1 MADCPVEEKGPKQSM
16 WHKLGLRKWLGRDDR
31 ESGEDAPR
39 RASADNPRAKQDKQE
54 KQDNITR
61 RISRKVGVG
70 LPRTTT
76 FKRQSSEQRDR
87 LAPLD
92 PEPQHRR
99 ALSADRDLLTS
110 QRSRS
115 PPAVGPRLSAPEVQW
130 IGPPTTTVESLE
142 SEPEPNAQV
151 PDWDPY
157 PDMDVES
164 ESEEEKLPE
173 ETLELELEQ
182 RWILNLSMHFRDR
195 SEREKFFV
203 TYAEAPNRWR
213 RVTISCD
220 YRDAPPDSLEGD
232 LKELRYQ
239 RDKCAR
245 IYESIRESLLEIQF
259 YDTVT
264 NLKLETL
271 DGRLHVHVTEDV
283 NETIP
288 YPPIS
293 SIGHLGGARCVPEH
307 FLHFESHLSGF
318 VYKVQLGGRAY
329 IKKEIPGPDTVDEF
343 LYEINALHALNG
355 APSVIQVEGIVVDER
370 RDVVK
375 GLLISYAEQGALV
388 DILYEQR
395 GKTSFA
401 RRERWARQIVQGLCE
416 IHESGYV
423 QGDFTLANIVVDAY
437 DNAKI
442 IDINRRG
449 CPVGW
454 EPPEIAAKIESN
466 QRISMYIGVKTDLYQ
481 LGMTL
486 WALAMEED
494 EPERQPRPLFL
505 GEDAMVPDYYRRIVD
520 ICLSPTPRHRLSAK
534 ELLFMFPSDLPTA
547 RTSPA
552 VQPMEIV
559 ANDPRHIPIKHN
571 WAHPPASGIGLAL
584 PRGFMRQ
591 ADQYSP
597 QKEFVDN
604 AYSDLQ
610 HPIFAD
616 NHDPGNRSTITL
628 AECNGNADYPSKP
641 SSSSTLNHHEPH
653 NPHGYM
659 DVSDHSSRD
668 FVPDLSRENL
678 EQEILPVLQTT
689 ISPTSNGFHDQNP
702 KLEEPGLSDEVV
714 FLDDALLHNQQSY
727 AKQPLTASTRDQPQ
741 TDEHISHTTPSIIP
755 SPTEPPLKEPAD
767 QSCAKST
774 DTKPTSPALS
784 SAIPPSSLILSAL
797 PINPAFGPP
806 DTPGPR
812 NTLVDTSPASP
823 PRSSGVDRPFAGVVG
838 IKPTFTT
845 PPHPTSSLFLSALP
859 MNPSLPYPG
868 NYLREP
874 NTPTPVK
881 SSLPEPPRQDDEGL
895 CAETVDLQPS
905 VTIAPSLFLSTL
917 PLNPALKH
925 PEASPGDMVTPSL
938 ANVSLEPTRGDV
950 GLSSENTAAADDTS
964 VKPHSGN
971 SLSLSALPINPAMGP
986 SCASLDN
993 LATIFSAYSPLAKSP
1008 KQDVSTVSD
1017 SPSLSLSA
1025 LPINPL
1031 MPHLEA
1037 PSSLST
1043 TSLTSSHSIE
1053 TPEPKDVP
1061 RPPTKTAN
1069 IKHTLRR
1076 VPGYESS
1083 LFVSALPIN
1092 PALADLNTS
1101 TTSANIETVPPAQ
1114 LSPPSQ
1120 PNPGQQSHT
1129 SPLSANRNPGIST
1142 RHPTR

>member
-1 MADCPVEEKGPKQSM
+1 
-16 WHKLGLRKWLGRDDR
+16 
-31 ESGEDAPR
+31 
-39 RASADNPRAKQDKQE
+39 
-54 KQDNITR
+54 
-61 RISRKVGVG
+61 
-70 LPRTTT
+70 
-76 FKRQSSEQRDR
+76 
-87 LAPLD
+87 
-92 PEPQHRR
+92 
-99 ALSADRDLLTS
+99 
-110 QRSRS
+110 
-115 PPAVGPRLSAPEVQW
+115 
-130 IGPPTTTVESLE
+130 
-142 SEPEPNAQV
+142 
-151 PDWDPY
+151 
-157 PDMDVES
+157 
-164 ESEEEKLPE
+164 
-173 ETLELELEQ
+173 
-182 RWILNLSMHFRDR
+182 
-195 SEREKFFV
+195 
-203 TYAEAPNRWR
+203 
-213 RVTISCD
+213 VTISCD

-547 RTSPA
+547 RASPA

-559 ANDPRHIPIKHN
+559 SNDPAHFPIKHN

-591 ADQYSP
+591 ADQYNP
-597 QKEFVDN
+597 QKDFADH
-604 AYSDLQ
+604 AYSGLQ
-610 HPIFAD
+610 HPHPIFAD
-616 NHDPGNRSTITL
+616 NHDPENRSTITL
-628 AECNGNADYPSKP
+628 AECNGDAGYPSKP
-641 SSSSTLNHHEPH
+641 SSSSTLNHHETH
-653 NPHGYM
+653 SSHDYM
-659 DVSDHSSRD
+659 DGRSSCD
-668 FVPDLSRENL
+668 FVPDLSRETPARGISL
-678 EQEILPVLQTT
+678 ASKTT
-689 ISPTSNGFHDQNP
+689 STPPSNSSHYYAI
-702 KLEEPGLSDEVV
+702 EEPELSDEVLY
-714 FLDDALLHNQQSY
+714 LDDAFSH
-727 AKQPLTASTRDQPQ
+727 KQYSFANSPLTASTPNRPQ
-741 TDEHISHTTPSIIP
+741 TDENISHDTPPIIP
-755 SPTEPPLKEPAD
+755 SPTELHREEPAS

-774 DTKPTSPALS
+774 EFKPTATSLS
-784 SAIPPSSLILSAL
+784 SAMPPSSLILSAL
-797 PINPAFGPP
+797 PINPAFGPAG
-806 DTPGPR
+806 TSHSR
-812 NTLVDTSPASP
+812 NISLVDTSPASP
-823 PRSSGVDRPFAGVVG
+823 PRSSGVDQPFAGVVG

-859 MNPSLPYPG
+859 MNPSLRYPE
-868 NYLREP
+868 NYLREQSTSISV
-874 NTPTPVK
+874 TP
-881 SSLPEPPRQDDEGL
+881 SPPDPPKQDEE
-895 CAETVDLQPS
+895 APSAKAIDLQPS
-905 VTIAPSLFLSTL
+905 ITPSPSLFLSKL
-917 PLNPALKH
+917 PLNPTLKH
-925 PEASPGDMVTPSL
+925 PEASSSDIATPSIANAIFEPSTGNAGQL
-938 ANVSLEPTRGDV
+938 AA
-950 GLSSENTAAADDTS
+950 NTATAGDAFLESYSAALLSLSALPINPANGPACTS
-964 VKPHSGN
+964 LDNLVTASSASLSLAKLSGEEVEPILESPPKTN
-971 SLSLSALPINPAMGP
+971 HEAVSYSPLLSLSALPINPAM
-986 SCASLDN
+986 
-993 LATIFSAYSPLAKSP
+993 
-1008 KQDVSTVSD
+1008 
-1017 SPSLSLSA
+1017 
-1025 LPINPL
+1025 
-1031 MPHLEA
+1031 PHLEV
-1037 PSSLST
+1037 PRSSIAASFI
-1043 TSLTSSHSIE
+1043 SSHSIE
-1053 TPEPKDVP
+1053 AREPEQASQPS
-1061 RPPTKTAN
+1061 TKTTN

-1092 PALADLNTS
+1092 PALTDLNTN
-1101 TTSANIETVPPAQ
+1101 TTSAKVEPVHSNQ
-1114 LSPPSQ
+1114 LSPTNQ
-1120 PNPGQQSHT
+1120 PNPGQQSQPT
-1129 SPLSANRNPGIST
+1129 SSLSDSQPRNFNLRPNQVKSPWAT
-1142 RHPTR
+1142 ATKQDL

>member
-1 MADCPVEEKGPKQSM
+1 MAISMADCPVEEKGPKQSM
-16 WHKLGLRKWLGRDDR
+16 WHKLGLRKWLEFRATR
-31 ESGEDAPR
+31 SPR
-39 RASADNPRAKQDKQE
+39 SPR
-54 KQDNITR
+54 
-61 RISRKVGVG
+61 
-70 LPRTTT
+70 PRTTT
-76 FKRQSSEQRDR
+76 PPGPF
-87 LAPLD
+87 
-92 PEPQHRR
+92 RR
-99 ALSADRDLLTS
+99 P
-110 QRSRS
+110 RS
-115 PPAVGPRLSAPEVQW
+115 PDFTAIKVSPAVGPRLSAPEVQW

-293 SIGHLGGARCVPEH
+293 SIGHLGALDASLNTSYTLNRIYPVS
-307 FLHFESHLSGF
+307 FTRSNS
-318 VYKVQLGGRAY
+318 
-329 IKKEIPGPDTVDEF
+329 F

-668 FVPDLSRENL
+668 FVPDLSRENP

-964 VKPHSGN
+964 VTPHSGN

-993 LATIFSAYSPLAKSP
+993 LATIFSAYPPLAKSP